1 MDAWSSPLIDRSL
14 PALVQGY
21 SWLPGLLRE
30 RPDGVAS
37 TRVMGKP
44 ALAVRGPEAVRFF
57 YDEHNVHRGGALPG
71 PVLSTLFGHD
81 AVHTLDGGAHRARK
95 EFFLPL
101 LQADR
106 IAGLVEHV
114 LPVWDDAVR
123 EWSRA
128 EQVVLFDASSVVL
141 TRGVCRWAGV
151 PLDEDAGEAEHL
163 ARDLV
168 AMVDGFATA
177 GPRHWRARRARNR
190 QEERFTRLVEEVR
203 SGEAAAPDGS
213 VLAAVCRHREAT
225 GELLHP
231 HTAAVELLNVIRPT
245 VAVCWFVAY
254 TAHALHLHL
263 RPDQR
268 DRLRGGDTAYT
279 AAFVHEV
286 RRFYPFAPFLGGLAA
301 RDLSWRDASVPAGAM
316 VLLDVFGQNHDEEL
330 WGDPYAFRP
339 ERFLDHAVERDELV
353 PQGGAEPRAGHRCPG
368 EGLTIGLLEAL
379 AVRLAGLDHTVPDQ
393 DLRISLRR
401 IPARVRS
408 GFAVRDVR
416 VPSGSPSAE
425 AASGTGVAAR
435 RPLADVTEKR

>member
-1 MDAWSSPLIDRSL
+1 MDVSTSPAMDRSL
-14 PALVQGY
+14 LALAQGY

-30 RPDGVAS
+30 RPDGVAR

-44 ALAVRGPEAVRFF
+44 ALVVRGPEAVRFF
-57 YDEHNVHRGGALPG
+57 YDEGNVRRGGALPG

-101 LQADR
+101 LHADR

-114 LPVWDDAVR
+114 TDAWDDAVR
-123 EWSRA
+123 EWSSA
-128 EQVVLFDASSVVL
+128 EQVVLFDAASVVL
-141 TRGVCRWAGV
+141 TRGACRWAGV
-151 PLDEDAGEAEHL
+151 PLDENAGGTEDL

-190 QEERFTRLVEEVR
+190 QEARFTRLVEDVR
-203 SGEAAAPDGS
+203 SGRVDAPEES
-213 VLAAVCRHREAT
+213 VLAAVCRHREAD

-245 VAVCWFVAY
+245 VAVCWFIAY
-254 TAHALHLHL
+254 TAHALHLQ
-263 RPDQR
+263 PSQR
-268 DRLRGGDTAYT
+268 ERLRGGDTAYT

-286 RRFYPFAPFLGGLAA
+286 RRFYPFAPFLGGVAV
-301 RDLSWRDASVPAGAM
+301 RDLTWQGVSVPAGGM
-316 VLLDVFGQNHDEEL
+316 VLLDVFGQNHDEKV
-330 WGDPYAFRP
+330 WGDPYVFRP
-339 ERFLDHAVERDELV
+339 QRFLEHPVERDELI
-353 PQGGAEPRAGHRCPG
+353 PQGGGEPRTGHRCPG

-379 AVRLAGLDHTVPDQ
+379 SLRLAALDCTVPDQ

-408 GFAVRDVR
+408 GLAVRDVR
-416 VPSGSPSAE
+416 VPSERTLTTA
-425 AASGTGVAAR
+425 
-435 RPLADVTEKR
+435 